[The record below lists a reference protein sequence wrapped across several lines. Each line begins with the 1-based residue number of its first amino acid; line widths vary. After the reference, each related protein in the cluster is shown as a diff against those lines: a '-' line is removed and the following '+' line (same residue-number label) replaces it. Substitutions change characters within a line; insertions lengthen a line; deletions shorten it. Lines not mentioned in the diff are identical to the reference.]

1 MRAALFIALSLFTAA
16 FAVIWIL
23 AVIRDRRQH
32 GASGPG
38 LLDTAIGF
46 VMNFLDALGIGSFAT
61 TSSAFKLWHLVR
73 DEEIPGTLMVGQTIP
88 AILEAFIYIT
98 IIRVE
103 LTTLALM
110 IASATLGAWLGAGVV
125 SHWPRR
131 KVQIGMSSALRVAG
145 LLMAMTALDWL
156 PVGGDLLALS
166 GMKLV
171 TGIVFNM
178 LFGALMTIGVGLF
191 APSMVLVSLLG
202 MNPTASFPIMM
213 GSGAF
218 LMPVASLQF
227 IRVKRYNLSSALGLT
242 IGGVPGVLIAAFI
255 VKSLPLAAVRWLVVA
270 VVIYTASMML
280 RSAAIERRRGRP

>member
-1 MRAALFIALSLFTAA
+1 
-16 FAVIWIL
+16 
-23 AVIRDRRQH
+23 
-32 GASGPG
+32 
-38 LLDTAIGF
+38 
-46 VMNFLDALGIGSFAT
+46 
-61 TSSAFKLWHLVR
+61 
-73 DEEIPGTLMVGQTIP
+73 
-88 AILEAFIYIT
+88 
-98 IIRVE
+98 
-103 LTTLALM
+103 M

-131 KVQIGMSSALRVAG
+131 KVQIGIGSALLVAG

-255 VKSLPLAAVRWLVVA
+255 VKSLPLVAVRWLVFA
-270 VVIYTASMML
+270 VVMYTASMML

>member
-1 MRAALFIALSLFTAA
+1 MREALFIALSLFTAA

-23 AVIRDRRQH
+23 AIVRDRGRH
-32 GASGPG
+32 DASGPG
-38 LLDTAIGF
+38 LLDAAIGF
-46 VMNFLDALGIGSFAT
+46 VMNFFDTLGIGSFAT
-61 TSSAFKLWHLVR
+61 TSSVFKLWNLVR

-88 AILEAFIYIT
+88 AILEAFIYVT

-103 LTTLALM
+103 VTTLVLM

-125 SHWPRR
+125 SHWPRL
-131 KVQIGMSSALRVAG
+131 KVQIGMGSALLVAG

-166 GMKLV
+166 GMKLA

-218 LMPVASLQF
+218 LVPVASLQF
-227 IRVKRYNLSSALGLT
+227 IRVKRYNLNSALGLT

-280 RSAAIERRRGRP
+280 RSAAIERRSY